1 MTDRKPNALIDEASP
16 YLLQHAYNPVA
27 WMPWGEAAF
36 AKAKAEDK
44 PVFLSI
50 GYATCHWCHV
60 MERESFESEHIAE
73 FLNANF
79 VPIKVDRE
87 ERPDIDAVYMAI
99 TQALN
104 DGRGGWPMS
113 LWLTPD
119 KQPITAGTYFPPD
132 DRWGRTGFL
141 SILGRISELWRTERE
156 KLIEQAAHI
165 TDWVKGQGAPEGT
178 LELSEKTLA
187 ENVKHHAMRF
197 DAKYGG
203 FDGAPKFPTP
213 HRVQTLLHYAA
224 RGLAHFQNENVPDP
238 LPTEALAMAEV
249 TLDNMARGGL
259 RDHIG
264 GGFHRYSTDRE
275 WLTPHFEKML
285 YDNAL
290 MIEAYLDAYQLTG
303 KPEYADVVRD
313 VAAYVLRDLRDEA
326 GGFHSAEDADSEGE
340 EGKFYVWTMD
350 ELRKLLGK
358 DADLAAFI
366 WGCTEA
372 GNYRE
377 ESTHE
382 HTGANILHL
391 PRSVADAAKLRD
403 LTEDELRERM
413 KGWRAKLF
421 EVRGKRVRPL
431 LDDKVLTD
439 WNGLMIGALAR
450 AGAALGVPEYVKAA
464 QEAVD
469 FILGTMVKD
478 GRLLHRYRSGKA
490 GILAFAEDYGFMI
503 NGLIA
508 LYQTDFNTRWLRESD
523 RLAAAMLDL
532 FLNKDE
538 DLLHTAGRDE
548 ADAMI
553 APNRD
558 TYDGAIPSAN
568 SAGALALIRLGRLL
582 QREEYVQQGE
592 RILQAVSTRIV
603 SQPAAHSYALM
614 ALEWVVWPSQ
624 EIVIAGDR
632 DDATVQSMLTEA
644 RRTLLPRA
652 LVVLHEPGSGIAELI
667 PQISQQ
673 GHVDGK
679 PAAYVCEN
687 FTCRAPVTN
696 AAALAN
702 ALAEAR

>member
-1 MTDRKPNALIDEASP
+1 MTDRKPNALADEASP
-16 YLLQHAYNPVA
+16 YLLQHAYNPVD

-36 AKAKAEDK
+36 AKAKVEDK

-60 MERESFESEHIAE
+60 MERESFENERIAE

-79 VPIKVDRE
+79 VPVKVDRE
-87 ERPDIDAVYMAI
+87 ERPDIDAVYMAV

-141 SILGRISELWRTERE
+141 SILGRLSELWRTERE

-178 LELSEKTLA
+178 VELGEKTLT

-213 HRVQTLLHYAA
+213 HRVQTLVHYAA
-224 RGLAHFQNENVPDP
+224 RTGDKD
-238 LPTEALAMAEV
+238 ALSMAEA

-259 RDHIG
+259 YDHVG

-303 KPEYADVVRD
+303 KAEYADVVRD

-358 DADLAAFI
+358 DADLAAFV

-372 GNYRE
+372 GNYRDE
-377 ESTHE
+377 ATHE

-391 PRSVADAAKLRD
+391 PRSVAEAAKLRD
-403 LTEDELRERM
+403 LTEDELRVLM
-413 KGWRAKLF
+413 DGWRAKLF

-450 AGAALGVPEYVKAA
+450 AGAALGVPEYVTAA
-464 QEAVD
+464 QEAAD

-478 GRLLHRYRSGKA
+478 GRLLHRYRSSKA
-490 GILAFAEDYGFMI
+490 GILAFAEDYAFLI
-503 NGLIA
+503 NGLVA
-508 LYQTDFNTRWLRESD
+508 LYQADFNTARLREAD
-523 RLAAAMLDL
+523 RLATAMLDL
-532 FLNKDE
+532 FLSKE
-538 DLLHTAGRDE
+538 EKLLHTAGRDE
-548 ADAMI
+548 PDAMI
-553 APNRD
+553 AANRD

-582 QREEYVQQGE
+582 QKEEYVQQGGA
-592 RILQAVSTRIV
+592 ILQAVSTRIV
-603 SQPAAHSYALM
+603 SQPAAHAYALM
-614 ALEWVVWPSQ
+614 ALEWVVWPTQ
-624 EIVIAGDR
+624 EIVIAGKH
-632 DDATVQSMLTEA
+632 DDPAVQAMLAEA
-644 RRTLLPRA
+644 RRPLLPRA
-652 LVVLHEPGSGIAELI
+652 LVVLHEPGGDIAAMI
-667 PQISQQ
+667 PLVAQQ
-673 GHVDGK
+673 GPVDGK

-687 FTCRAPVTN
+687 FTCKAPVTD
-696 AAALAN
+696 AASLGQALAR
-702 ALAEAR
+702 A